1 MMRVR
6 HCFQDLYHSELNNFQ
21 VVNLAVFVSLYFV
34 ITCMTYG
41 LKISSGIFIPSM
53 LIGATWGRI
62 IGYYLNT
69 YAADYADWGPV
80 GLYAL
85 VGSVAQ
91 LSGIV
96 RVSFSIVVIA
106 AEATGSCEYEMPVY
120 FFDPCSP

>member
-1 MMRVR
+1 ML
-6 HCFQDLYHSELNNFQ
+6 QDLYHSELYNFKIANL
-21 VVNLAVFVSLYFV
+21 VVFNLLYFV

-41 LKISSGIFIPSM
+41 LRISSGIFIPSL

-62 IGYYLNT
+62 IGFYLDT
-69 YAADYADWGPV
+69 YCADFADWGPV

-106 AEATGSCEYEMPVY
+106 AEATGSREYCRPIQLLQFMLTTFE
-120 FFDPCSP
+120 

>member
-1 MMRVR
+1 M
-6 HCFQDLYHSELNNFQ
+6 
-21 VVNLAVFVSLYFV
+21 VNLAIFNVLYFA

-41 LKISSGIFIPSM
+41 LRISSGIFIPSM

-62 IGYYLNT
+62 IGYFLNT
-69 YAADYADWGPV
+69 YANTYANWGPV

-106 AEATGSCEYEMPVY
+106 AEATGSCEYFRVTY
-120 FFDPCSP
+120 LIND